1 MVKNPPA
8 NVGDS
13 GDVGSIPEL
22 GRSPGRGN
30 GNLFQYSCLEKSHGQ
45 RSQTWLSTRPHL
57 FLPDFKAVIYIYSTY
72 KYLVR
77 YIYLKYLFPF
87 SSLHLQI
94 LSVLLFCFFFFLL
107 ATPCGM
113 WVLGSPTRDW
123 TKALQWKLGSLT
135 TGPPTKSLHIFFLWR
150 EVLSYNIVQFISVF
164 L

>member
-13 GDVGSIPEL
+13 VDVGSIPEL

-45 RSQTWLSTRPHL
+45 RSQTWLSTRAHL
-57 FLPDFKAVIYIYSTY
+57 VIPDFKAVIYIYSTY

-77 YIYLKYLFPF
+77 YIYLKYLFPL

-94 LSVLLFCFFFFLL
+94 LSVLFFFFFFFISFGH
-107 ATPCGM
+107 TM
-113 WVLGSPTRDW
+113 WHVGSWFPN
-123 TKALQWKLGSLT
+123 KGLNQSPAVEAWKLNHWT
-135 TGPPTKSLHIFFLWR
+135 ADK
-150 EVLSYNIVQFISVF
+150 VLSYF
-164 L
+164 LFMKRSS